1 VKLTHER
8 KKCCKRYYDDVEVRR
23 QVNIE
28 FAYFSDV
35 REGLANVDS

>member
-8 KKCCKRYYDDVEVRR
+8 KKCFKKYFDNADVRR

-28 FAYFSDV
+28 FVNFLD
-35 REGLANVDS
+35 RKENFL